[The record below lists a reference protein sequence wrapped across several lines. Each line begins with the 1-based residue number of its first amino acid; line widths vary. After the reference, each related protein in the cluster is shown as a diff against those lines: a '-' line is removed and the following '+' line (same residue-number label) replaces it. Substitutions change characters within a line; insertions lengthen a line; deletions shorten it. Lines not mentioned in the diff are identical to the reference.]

1 MESVLLAL
9 AGWLDA
15 VGMRQWASATP
26 WVYPAANVLHI
37 VGVVLLIGGIGVVDL
52 RVAGL
57 LRRLP
62 LVPLSRVLTPIA
74 VAGLIVQ
81 ACSGLVMFAADG
93 EALAGSATFR
103 LKLVLIAAALANA
116 IAFRMAWRRRPN
128 KLGFVLLPVAR
139 LSAVLSILLWFSV
152 ATAGRLIAY
161 T

>member
-1 MESVLLAL
+1 METVLLAF

-37 VGVVLLIGGIGVVDL
+37 VGVVLVIGGIGVVDL

-57 LRRLP
+57 WRRIP
-62 LVPLSRVLTPIA
+62 LVTLSRALTPIA
-74 VAGLIVQ
+74 VAGLVVQ
-81 ACSGLVMFAADG
+81 ASSGLVLFAADG
-93 EALAGSATFR
+93 ESLAGSATFR
-103 LKLVLIAAALANA
+103 LKLLLIALALANA
-116 IAFRMAWRRRPN
+116 VAFRAAWRRRPN
-128 KLGFVLLPVAR
+128 KLGFVSLPIAR

-152 ATAGRLIAY
+152 AAAGRLIAY